1 MKKLRIV
8 KKFLTFITCSA
19 LAVAF
24 MTYYSDSFN
33 TGSDVSA
40 KTIAELQEARKEN
53 EAKIAEY
60 EEQISALEG
69 NKEEEQAYQDTLL
82 SSITLIQ
89 ENITLLNEELDRL
102 SDEVT
107 ATEDNIETLN
117 RNIAEQEVKVEENLE
132 IFKERLCAMYVTG
145 NNSLASAILGST
157 DFYDML
163 SRMEMVNSIAAHDEE
178 LVNEILG
185 EIESLEKSKSDLQTE
200 KLTLEMKLEEQEKK
214 KEEKQAEIDDLNEL
228 VKKTQAEIDRLEL
241 EKQKHEKSIED
252 LEAEN
257 AAFEQQEAEIQAAIK
272 KAAEEELK
280 KQQALQQQQQQNNN
294 NNNNNT
300 GSNLP
305 TYIDPN
311 PGAAGFMWPIPGNY
325 YISSGYG
332 WRWGKLHAGIDVGD
346 AGIGGDPV
354 VASKSGT
361 VAYVHS
367 GCTHNYPKYYR
378 CCGGGYGNYVIIQH
392 DGTYSTLY
400 GHLSYVSVSV
410 GEYVSQGQVLGAA
423 GCTGISTGD
432 HLHFEVYVNG
442 VTQDPMNYVS
452 P

>member
-8 KKFLTFITCSA
+8 KKLLTFITCSA

-24 MTYYSDSFN
+24 MTSYSDSFCN
-33 TGSDVSA
+33 VSDVSA
-40 KTIAELQEARKEN
+40 KTIAELQELRKEN
-53 EAKIAEY
+53 EEKIAEY
-60 EEQISALEG
+60 EQQINALEG
-69 NKEEEQAYQDTLL
+69 NKDEEKAYQETLL
-82 SSITLIQ
+82 QSITLIQ
-89 ENITLLNEELDRL
+89 DNITLLNEELDRL
-102 SDEVT
+102 NEEVT
-107 ATEDNIETLN
+107 VTEANIESLN
-117 RNIAEQEVKVEENLE
+117 NNIAEQQEQVDANLE

-178 LVNEILG
+178 LVNKILG

-214 KEEKQAEIDDLNEL
+214 KVEKQAEIDDLNEL
-228 VKKTQAEIDRLEL
+228 VQKTQAEIDRLALEQEKLERTKEEL
-241 EKQKHEKSIED
+241 EAD
-252 LEAEN
+252 N
-257 AAFEQQEAEIQAAIK
+257 AAYEQQMADIQAAIE
-272 KAAEEELK
+272 KAAEEKRRQEEEALK
-280 KQQALQQQQQQNNN
+280 QQQQNNN
-294 NNNNNT
+294 NT
-300 GSNLP
+300 AGGNLP
-305 TYIDPN
+305 EYIAPN
-311 PGAAGFMWPIPGNY
+311 PGASGFMWPTPGNY
-325 YISSGYG
+325 YITSEYG
-332 WRWGKLHAGIDVGD
+332 WRWGRLHAGIDIGD

-354 VASKSGT
+354 VASKAGT
-361 VAYVHS
+361 VAYVYS
-367 GCTHNYPKYYR
+367 GCTHNYPKSYR

-410 GEYVSQGQVLGAA
+410 GEYVSQGQTLGAA
-423 GCTGISTGD
+423 GCTGHSTGD

-442 VTQDPMNYVS
+442 VTQNPRNFVS

>member
-8 KKFLTFITCSA
+8 KKLLTFITCSA

-24 MTYYSDSFN
+24 MTSYSDSFCN
-33 TGSDVSA
+33 VSDVSA
-40 KTIAELQEARKEN
+40 KTIAELQELRKEN
-53 EAKIAEY
+53 EEKIAEY
-60 EEQISALEG
+60 EQQINALEG
-69 NKEEEQAYQDTLL
+69 NKDEEKAYQETLL
-82 SSITLIQ
+82 QSITLIQ
-89 ENITLLNEELDRL
+89 DNITLLNEELDRL
-102 SDEVT
+102 NEEVT
-107 ATEDNIETLN
+107 VTEANIESLN
-117 RNIAEQEVKVEENLE
+117 NDIAEQQEQVDANLE

-178 LVNEILG
+178 LVNKILG

-214 KEEKQAEIDDLNEL
+214 KVEKQAEIDDLNEL
-228 VKKTQAEIDRLEL
+228 VQKTQAEIDRLALEQEKLERTKEEL
-241 EKQKHEKSIED
+241 EAD
-252 LEAEN
+252 N
-257 AAFEQQEAEIQAAIK
+257 AAYEQQMADIQAAIE
-272 KAAEEELK
+272 KAAEEKRRQEEEALK
-280 KQQALQQQQQQNNN
+280 QQQQQNNN
-294 NNNNNT
+294 NT
-300 GSNLP
+300 AGGNLP
-305 TYIDPN
+305 EYIAPD
-311 PGAAGFMWPIPGNY
+311 PGASGFMWPTPGNY
-325 YISSGYG
+325 YITSEYG
-332 WRWGKLHAGIDVGD
+332 WRWGRLHAGIDIGD

-354 VASKSGT
+354 VASKAGT
-361 VAYVHS
+361 VAYVYS
-367 GCTHNYPKYYR
+367 GCTHNYPKSYR

-410 GEYVSQGQVLGAA
+410 GEYVSQGQTLGAA
-423 GCTGISTGD
+423 GCTGHSTGD

-442 VTQDPMNYVS
+442 VTQNPRNFVS

>member
-8 KKFLTFITCSA
+8 KKLLTFITCSA

-24 MTYYSDSFN
+24 MTSYSDSFCN
-33 TGSDVSA
+33 VSDVSA
-40 KTIAELQEARKEN
+40 KTIAELQELRKEN
-53 EAKIAEY
+53 EEKIAEY
-60 EEQISALEG
+60 EQQINALEG
-69 NKEEEQAYQDTLL
+69 NKDEEKAYQETLL
-82 SSITLIQ
+82 QSITLIQ
-89 ENITLLNEELDRL
+89 DNITLLNEELDRL
-102 SDEVT
+102 NEEVT
-107 ATEDNIETLN
+107 VTEANIESLN
-117 RNIAEQEVKVEENLE
+117 NDIAEQQEQVDANLE

-178 LVNEILG
+178 LVNKILG

-214 KEEKQAEIDDLNEL
+214 KVEKQAEIDDLNEL
-228 VKKTQAEIDRLEL
+228 VQKTQAEIDRLALEQEKLERTKEEL
-241 EKQKHEKSIED
+241 EAD
-252 LEAEN
+252 N
-257 AAFEQQEAEIQAAIK
+257 AAYEQQMADIQAAIE
-272 KAAEEELK
+272 KAAEEKRRQEEEALK
-280 KQQALQQQQQQNNN
+280 QQQQNNN
-294 NNNNNT
+294 NT
-300 GSNLP
+300 AGGNLP
-305 TYIDPN
+305 EYIAPN
-311 PGAAGFMWPIPGNY
+311 PGASGFMWPTPGNY
-325 YISSGYG
+325 YITSEYG
-332 WRWGKLHAGIDVGD
+332 WRWGRLHAGIDIGD

-354 VASKSGT
+354 VASKAGT
-361 VAYVHS
+361 VAYVYS
-367 GCTHNYPKYYR
+367 GCTHNYPKSYR

-410 GEYVSQGQVLGAA
+410 GEYVSQGQTLGAA
-423 GCTGISTGD
+423 GCTGHSTGD

-442 VTQDPMNYVS
+442 VTQNPRNFVS